1 MIHEQ
6 QVIWGRTGVM
16 VNAPVSGGLLNN
28 ELEISG
34 FESQVR
40 RLSISKHFAPL
51 WENEMKVDYIP
62 RL

>member
-1 MIHEQ
+1 M
-6 QVIWGRTGVM
+6 
-16 VNAPVSGGLLNN
+16 ALLLNN

-51 WENEMKVDYIP
+51 WENEMKV
-62 RL
+62 RLHSSVVTEIVLIMQLHRINGANR

>member
-1 MIHEQ
+1 
-6 QVIWGRTGVM
+6 M
-16 VNAPVSGGLLNN
+16 VNAPVSGGLLLNN

>member
-1 MIHEQ
+1 MYYQSNVMVHEQ

-16 VNAPVSGGLLNN
+16 VNAPVSGGLLLDN

-40 RLSISKHFAPL
+40 RLSISKNFASAPGR
-51 WENEMKVDYIP
+51 MK
-62 RL
+62 